1 MKQATSAILI
11 VVFLLIGAHAQALSW
26 AYAFVTWDGNI
37 YEVKEDQILNA
48 SQVGEVIGEVERV
61 ADDMTGE
68 YYGNASNYYETGTK
82 YYEITG
88 TPKDVAIA
96 VQVGNNW
103 VQANFAGKQPPS
115 LKGAL
120 TSPWLLV
127 GIGVLVGGFI
137 WFIARGIRKVE
148 RGG

>member
-11 VVFLLIGAHAQALSW
+11 VVFLVIGAHAQALSW
-26 AYAFVTWDGNI
+26 AYVFVTWDGNI

-48 SQVGEVIGEVERV
+48 SQVGEVIGEVERL

-68 YYGNASNYYETGTK
+68 YYGDASNYYETGTK

-96 VQVGNNW
+96 VQVGNTW
-103 VQANFAGKQPPS
+103 VQANFVGEQPPS
-115 LKGAL
+115 LKGIL

-127 GIGVLVGGFI
+127 GIGVLISGFI
-137 WFIARGIRKVE
+137 WFIARGIR
-148 RGG
+148 RGGHV